1 MSKNQPNR
9 IYLNIGADGE
19 CQDFEEL
26 VGVSWSDSRI
36 NDDDLEYISVSS
48 VLARIK
54 ELEAEIDNDESEYSI
69 TSLRMMIKELK
80 YIIKL

>member
-1 MSKNQPNR
+1 MTNQPNK

-54 ELEAEIDNDESEYSI
+54 ELEAEVENEDSVYSEASCRFRI
-69 TSLRMMIKELK
+69 SELK
-80 YIIKL
+80 NLIKL

>member
-1 MSKNQPNR
+1 MKNQPNKIWIINR
-9 IYLNIGADGE
+9 SKE
-19 CQDFEEL
+19 KDFEDL
-26 VGVSWSDSRI
+26 RHGASWTDKFP
-36 NDDDLEYISVSS
+36 DDDLCYISVSS

-80 YIIKL
+80 NLIK

>member
-1 MSKNQPNR
+1 MKNQPTK

-36 NDDDLEYISVSS
+36 NDDDLCYISVSS

-54 ELEAEIDNDESEYSI
+54 ELENAEVLYGEIPYDALIIVE
-69 TSLRMMIKELK
+69 ELK
-80 YIIKL
+80 NLLK